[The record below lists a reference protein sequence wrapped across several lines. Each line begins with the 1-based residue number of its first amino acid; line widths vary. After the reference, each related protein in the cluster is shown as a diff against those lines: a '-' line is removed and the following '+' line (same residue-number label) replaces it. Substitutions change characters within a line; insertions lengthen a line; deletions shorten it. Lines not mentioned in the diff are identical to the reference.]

1 MKTLT
6 DKEAIATY
14 SPTKGRSVVIYTH
27 KFKSPEDFRKG
38 VEIVT
43 KQFPDAQVKHG
54 QKRHNIFLARPEANE
69 LVNVSFFD
77 EGADVGHWHKSQH
90 RLDTLKALEHML
102 EKPIDEKVGTLQVF
116 KIDHVVGIS

>member
-1 MKTLT
+1 MKTHKGK
-6 DKEAIATY
+6 DATAVY
-14 SPTKGRSVVIYTH
+14 SPKQGHSVVIYTH

-54 QKRHNIFLARPEANE
+54 QKRHNIFLERPDDNE

-77 EGADVGHWHKSQH
+77 GAGVDDWQKSPH
-90 RLDTLKALEHML
+90 RQATLKALEHML
-102 EKPIDEKVGTLQVF
+102 EKPINVQVF
-116 KIDHVVGIS
+116 ELDHVVGIS